1 MRLDVGRQLLW
12 LSIAAVGLAVLLPWL
27 APSDPLLVALSERL
41 QSPSSAHWLG
51 TDDLGRDMLSRLLI
65 GISSTVAVA
74 VLALVAITVV
84 GIAAGSMAGYY
95 AERWPDRL
103 FNAIS
108 AMLTALPPLLVVVAV
123 LGVVGSSLTGAYVV
137 MASLL
142 WVTPARVMR
151 QQVMTVS
158 KLDYVAASL
167 IAGKSPARLLTRVV
181 VPNCIQAPMTVSMSM
196 LTEIIALE
204 AGLSFL
210 GLGVQPPAPSL
221 GRMIFEGLVQI
232 GSGWWL
238 AVFPAAAL
246 AALILGFSLLLKR
259 PEET

>member
-1 MRLDVGRQLLW
+1 MRLDVWRQLLW
-12 LSIAAVGLAVLLPWL
+12 LSIAAVGLAVLLPSL

-41 QSPSSAHWLG
+41 QPPSSTHWLG
-51 TDDLGRDMLSRLLI
+51 TDELGRDMLSRLLI
-65 GISSTVAVA
+65 GIGSTVAVA
-74 VLALVAITVV
+74 VLALVAVTVV
-84 GIAAGSMAGYY
+84 GIAAGSVAGYY

-103 FNAIS
+103 FNATS
-108 AMLTALPPLLVVVAV
+108 AVLTALPPLLVVVAV

-158 KLDYVAASL
+158 KLDYVAASR
-167 IAGKSPARLLTRVV
+167 IAGKSHARLLTRVV

-196 LTEIIALE
+196 LTEVIALE
-204 AGLSFL
+204 AGLSVL

-238 AVFPAAAL
+238 TVFPAAAL
-246 AALILGFSLLLKR
+246 AALILGFSLLLNR
-259 PEET
+259 PEEA